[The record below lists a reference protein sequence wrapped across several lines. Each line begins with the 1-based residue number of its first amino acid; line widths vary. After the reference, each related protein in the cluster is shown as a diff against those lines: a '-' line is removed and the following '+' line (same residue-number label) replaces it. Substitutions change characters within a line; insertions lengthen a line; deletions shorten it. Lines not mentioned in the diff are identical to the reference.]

1 MSICPLKPLL
11 YKLSTAKSF
20 DLLNPVRGW
29 KQVISPEPLKKEI
42 AVSITHNPA
51 RGWKQ
56 ETDSLVC
63 LKILPFQ

>member
-1 MSICPLKPLL
+1 M
-11 YKLSTAKSF
+11 
-20 DLLNPVRGW
+20 
-29 KQVISPEPLKKEI
+29 ISPEPLKKEI